1 MLDLLPPAA
10 DLIATAL
17 PKVTPEQPPG
27 TEGFTTLLNWV
38 AWGAI
43 ICGLAGFFIS
53 AGFLAFSAF
62 TGREATGFKGLVI
75 SIIVCILVSAA
86 GVILAVFV

>member
-1 MLDLLPPAA
+1 MF
-10 DLIATAL
+10 DLIAPTMDVVASTL
-17 PKVTPEQPPG
+17 PDVSPEQPPG
-27 TEGFTTLLNWV
+27 TDGFTTLLNWV

-53 AGFLAFSAF
+53 AGFLAFAAF

-75 SIIVCILVSAA
+75 AIIVCILVSAA
-86 GVILAVFV
+86 GAIIAVFV